1 MLEWARSPGRE
12 SGADGSGGGVQ
23 RSLGEEIAGVAP
35 GSAPG
40 RQRAALDGRRL
51 GYAMVL
57 PAVLVMLLVG
67 LYPFV
72 DTLVVSLQNIT
83 MEEEDTSFHGLLNYA
98 QLLHDARFW
107 EALGHTFLFLGV
119 ALPVELVLGLLLALL
134 FLERMPGKQVFVALL
149 VLPVVVS
156 PIIAGA
162 TWRLL
167 FDNRFGPINQ
177 MVGWLAGGPV
187 TVLWTVSPGLV
198 YPAILIAEIWQWTPF
213 MFLLL
218 LAALGNVD
226 RSLVEAAQIDGAG
239 YFRILFSIIL
249 PAIRPVLAIAL
260 LIRGLDLFR
269 LFDVVWALT
278 KGGPGTMTE
287 TVSIYAYVEGFQQF
301 DTSYTAAMAFA
312 IIVIL
317 SLLVMLALRR
327 VEIAR

>member
-1 MLEWARSPGRE
+1 MSEGVTGPPRAARQRGR
-12 SGADGSGGGVQ
+12 
-23 RSLGEEIAGVAP
+23 
-35 GSAPG
+35 SAP
-40 RQRAALDGRRL
+40 QDGRRL

-67 LYPFV
+67 LFPFV
-72 DTLVVSLQNIT
+72 DTLLVSLQNIT
-83 MEEEDTSFHGLLNYA
+83 MDEEDTSFQGLLNYA
-98 QLLHDARFW
+98 QLLHDTRFW
-107 EALGHTFLFLGV
+107 EALGHTFVFLGV
-119 ALPVELVLGLLLALL
+119 ALPAELVLGLMLALL
-134 FLERMPGKQVFVALL
+134 FLERMPGKQIFVALL
-149 VLPVVVS
+149 VLPVVIS

-177 MVGWLAGGPV
+177 IVGWIAGGP
-187 TVLWTVSPGLV
+187 TPLLWTINPNLV
-198 YPAILIAEIWQWTPF
+198 YPAILAAEVWQWTPF

-226 RSLVEAAQIDGAG
+226 KSLVEAAQIDGAG

-312 IIVIL
+312 IILLL
-317 SLLVMLALRR
+317 SLLVGLALRR